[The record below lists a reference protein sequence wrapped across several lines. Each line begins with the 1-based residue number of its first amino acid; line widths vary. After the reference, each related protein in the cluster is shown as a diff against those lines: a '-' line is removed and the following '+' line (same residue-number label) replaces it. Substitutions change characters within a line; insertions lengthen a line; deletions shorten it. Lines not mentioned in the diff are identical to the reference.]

1 MLETEFGL
9 EHLAM
14 LYQGVVGCPDS
25 GSVVGVHA
33 IEPDAGGSAD
43 LLGRVPVDPLDIVTG
58 IDGAPFRVGGPN
70 DVRNISHQ
78 RAVLVFALADGF
90 FGPFAPTDVA
100 GDDRRADH
108 FIRGVPNRG
117 YGERDIDRAAGFPG
131 AHRLEM
137 GDFLSAFA
145 ALKILLHL
153 TLKVRRRQGPNLLPS
168 DISGLIAEQ
177 LRRSQL
183 ADSDHSLSVA

>member
-1 MLETEFGL
+1 MLKVAFGPD
-9 EHLAM
+9 HLAM
-14 LYQGVVGCPDS
+14 VYQGVVGCPDS

-33 IEPDAGGSAD
+33 IEPDAAGSAD

-117 YGERDIDRAAGFPG
+117 YGERDIDRAAVFPG

-153 TLKVRRRQGPNLLPS
+153 TLKVRRRQVPNRLAYDLAWLL
-168 DISGLIAEQ
+168 AEHR
-177 LRRSQL
+177 LRSPIPGG
-183 ADSDHSLSVA
+183 DHSI